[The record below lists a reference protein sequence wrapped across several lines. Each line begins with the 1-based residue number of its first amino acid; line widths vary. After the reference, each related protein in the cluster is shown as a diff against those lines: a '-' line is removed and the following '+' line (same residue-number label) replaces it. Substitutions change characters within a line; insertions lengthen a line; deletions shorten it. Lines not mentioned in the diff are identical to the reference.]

1 VLGVA
6 TVAASALPAAPA
18 SAGEPTPEYEAYVNA
33 TYQGTYEEHYVDNQG
48 DHYDFSLNFSMFS
61 PYDLQWMSNGTLQ
74 NLSNLAP
81 VLKEADGR
89 MTIEVAKAGGG
100 FFPVETCNYLPL
112 AIVTGGRF
120 PVLRAGP
127 AGELDIDAFVPE
139 GAQYLEEISAESQ
152 SYECEKDASIGTPG
166 APVDDPT
173 FEAAL
178 KPIVTLNV
186 ATNPDYVQ
194 NVSAEG
200 PLVGGTGSYKIKGS
214 VHVESEQIP
223 RPVKPAEKDETK
235 TPIVSPV
242 SPPSTPTKKK
252 PKVEVIGAP
261 ILRVGGGGKH
271 GLSAKLKTGVRATC
285 PTTTTGC
292 EVAGLL
298 VASLPSAP
306 GARKASGASAKQR
319 DVAIGSTSLKLAAGA
334 SSTVTIAL
342 SRSGFALLRKDHHL
356 PVSITVSVT
365 APGLASVKHSRAFT
379 LRLPVALG
387 ASA

>member
-1 VLGVA
+1 
-6 TVAASALPAAPA
+6 
-18 SAGEPTPEYEAYVNA
+18 
-33 TYQGTYEEHYVDNQG
+33 
-48 DHYDFSLNFSMFS
+48 M
-61 PYDLQWMSNGTLQ
+61 
-74 NLSNLAP
+74 
-81 VLKEADGR
+81 GR
-89 MTIEVAKAGGG
+89 VGSWCR
-100 FFPVETCNYLPL
+100 V
-112 AIVTGGRF
+112 VQGGRF

-139 GAQYLEEISAESQ
+139 GAQYLEEISPGSQ

-166 APVDDPT
+166 APFDDPT

-223 RPVKPAEKDETK
+223 RPAKPGEKDETN
-235 TPIVSPV
+235 TPTAPPV

-261 ILRVGGGGKH
+261 ILRVDGGGKH

-319 DVAIGSTSLKLAAGA
+319 DLAIGSTSFKLAAGA

-356 PVSITVSVT
+356 PVSITVSIT